1 MHSIPG
7 RSRIGCAAAR
17 GASCQKPRHR
27 RSDMQ
32 SMRWMQ
38 WMPRFCTLAVAA
50 VGLLFMPLANAQDK
64 KPSAPAPGATTAP
77 AAPAAPTTISEKK
90 LDAAAAAVKQT
101 TTLKGTYDQKLA
113 KATPAEKPR
122 IAGEAD
128 QAMRKAVT
136 DQGLSVEEYMSILKV
151 AQDDP
156 VVRDKLLQRL
166 K

>member
-1 MHSIPG
+1 M
-7 RSRIGCAAAR
+7 
-17 GASCQKPRHR
+17 R
-27 RSDMQ
+27 RMSQ
-32 SMRWMQ
+32 
-38 WMPRFCTLAVAA
+38 FCTMAVVAA
-50 VGLLFMPLANAQDK
+50 GLLLVPPANAQDK
-64 KPSAPAPGATTAP
+64 KPSAPAPGATTTP
-77 AAPAAPTTISEKK
+77 TAPTTIFEKK

-113 KATPAEKPR
+113 TAAPAEKQR

-156 VVRDKLLQRL
+156 AVRDKLLQRL